1 MTKTTLASLILLSAA
16 CTSSLATEVYISRDA
31 NGNVVFSDKPG
42 QNSEKHAV
50 KELPSI
56 PAYVAPPSAHQ
67 PAKVNE
73 PSFNYTSLSII
84 TPSNGQDIPTGFA
97 GNVEVSGVL
106 SPGLR
111 EADTLY
117 LLDNG
122 EIIRQGRQTAFQLTN
137 LSRGEHGLQLVV
149 RDKAGNTIISSNL
162 VTIYVQRA
170 LVLNRSGR

>member
-1 MTKTTLASLILLSAA
+1 MTKKTLMSLILLLTA
-16 CTSSLATEVYISRDA
+16 CTSLATEVYISRDA
-31 NGNVVFSDKPG
+31 NGNVIFSDKPG
-42 QNSEKHAV
+42 KNSEKHAV

-56 PAYVAPPSAHQ
+56 PAYVAPPTAHQ

-73 PSFNYTSLSII
+73 PSFNYTSLTII
-84 TPSNGQDIPTGFA
+84 TPTNGQDIPTGFA

-106 SPGLR
+106 SPALR

-122 EIIRQGRQTAFQLTN
+122 EVLRQGRQTAFQLTN
-137 LSRGEHGLQLVV
+137 LSRGEHALQLVV
-149 RDKAGNTIISSNL
+149 RDKAGNTITSSNV

-170 LVLNRSGR
+170 SVLNRSGR

>member
-1 MTKTTLASLILLSAA
+1 MTNKTLVSIILLSAA
-16 CTSSLATEVYISRDA
+16 CSGLATEVYISRDA
-31 NGNVVFSDKPG
+31 NGNVVFSDQPG
-42 QNSEKHAV
+42 QHSEKHAV
-50 KELPSI
+50 RDLPSI
-56 PAYVAPPSAHQ
+56 PAYVAPPSALQ

-73 PSFNYTSLSII
+73 PTFSYTSLSII
-84 TPSNGQDIPTGFA
+84 TPANGQDIPTGFA

-122 EIIRQGRQTAFQLTN
+122 DVIRQGRQTSFQLTN

-149 RDKAGNTIISSNL
+149 RDQAGNTIISSNL

-170 LVLNRSGR
+170 SVLNRSGG

>member
-1 MTKTTLASLILLSAA
+1 MTNKTLISLIFLSAA
-16 CTSSLATEVYISRDA
+16 CNGIATEVYISRDA
-31 NGNVVFSDKPG
+31 NGNVIFSDKPG
-42 QNSEKHAV
+42 KNSEKHTV

-56 PAYVAPPSAHQ
+56 PAYVPPPSTQQ
-67 PAKVNE
+67 PANVNE
-73 PSFNYTSLSII
+73 PSFSYTSLSIV

-122 EIIRQGRQTAFQLTN
+122 EVIRQGRQTAFQLTN
-137 LSRGEHGLQLVV
+137 ISRGEHSLQLVV

-162 VTIYVQRA
+162 VTVNVQRTS
-170 LVLNRSGR
+170 VLNRSGR